1 MGTKPTRRGLLGTLV
16 VLLVIGAAGAIHAAP
31 EGVVTATGEAAVDAG
46 GPAGARQRAI
56 ESACAGAVAQVAEA
70 LAAGDRDASVQGPP
84 DAYIRHYRVLSEARE
99 GDRYRVTIEC
109 AVAVEAL
116 RAVLANSPPP
126 GEDTGGRR
134 ALSGAAGG
142 ALETVAMAVTGV
154 RPLARFSRFRSA
166 LAAMSGVE
174 RVQTVEVSGTQATV
188 KVAVHGGAAALAAAL
203 RQGRFDGFRVEV
215 AGWSDGR
222 MTVTLR
228 DGHLP

>member
-1 MGTKPTRRGLLGTLV
+1 LVAAIRISLV
-16 VLLVIGAAGAIHAAP
+16 VLLVIVAAGAIHAAP
-31 EGVVTATGEAAVDAG
+31 EGVVTATGEAAVEDTG
-46 GPAGARQRAI
+46 GPAGARQQAI

-174 RVQTVEVSGTQATV
+174 RVQTVEVSGTRATV
-188 KVAVHGGAAALAAAL
+188 QVAVRGGAAALAAAL

-215 AGWSDGR
+215 ASWSDGR
-222 MTVTLR
+222 MAVTLR